1 MFLTFNS
8 IQKLVIAIVSLCIF
22 SLVLVFGSWAGLQI
36 SKRQFETEAQNIVA
50 VLRSGMSVV
59 DGLATSLDASN
70 YSATYRGQEHLNVH
84 LTKVLGNYDY
94 VVSLGRFESIPGSEL
109 RAFEG
114 LLAASETDAETMWRY
129 NDSTVTPIKN
139 SSRLREHYPLSVV
152 KTRLYSDSQVSDLTG
167 FDLASYPRAR
177 AIIQKP
183 GAEGRSVVTPVPAS
197 WKRPEHLM
205 MLRTSV
211 RNEVLNGGYL
221 LEVNVEKMASS
232 GGVSL
237 SDFGLSLSMFSEQ
250 GEFESSSMVDVLYK
264 REGQAQTGDL
274 LSTRF
279 DNNRWL
285 SSFDVGD
292 KTLILEVNRAT
303 GLSAKFAVATLF
315 MATLLPLMFLMIVH
329 LNGKRRQAQKLQ
341 RIESEKL
348 YHARHRASV
357 TLASI
362 GDGVITTDKK
372 DNILYANSAAEQL
385 LGYSSEQMQGKT
397 IDEVVVTRSG
407 RSSDKQKE
415 DEGLTLLSADG
426 SSIHV
431 NIKESDLEDS
441 DGKHSGKVVV
451 LRDVSTE
458 RSLTLALQHR
468 VNHDSL
474 TGLSN
479 RFNFEQKI
487 DEIFLE
493 SRVESVGYGMCFIDL
508 DRFKEVNDT
517 CGHGAGDELLMR
529 IAAAFKKNVRE
540 EDLVARLGGDEFGI
554 ILHQCAAAD
563 AMIVAERIREY
574 FQSFYFEYG
583 EHTFPVRCS
592 IGLVH
597 FDPAESNRDE
607 VMKSADAACYDA
619 KNKGRNSI
627 CERVMGEDSSKN
639 SADTVTWLPRIKDAL
654 ENEKFTL
661 HVQSIAALSDGSVS
675 SHEILLRMVADD
687 GSLISPI
694 AFMKT
699 AIRYELALDID
710 RWVVNRALAKISG
723 LPSRYSSDKFAI
735 NLSVHAISSPE
746 FLEFLNRQIILSGID
761 ASRLCFDIKESDVL
775 HNPTAAAE
783 FCQSLHDMGCLVAL
797 DDFGA
802 SMTSFSALKTLP
814 VSVLK
819 IDGSLIANLN
829 GATSSD
835 AVPNADYALVKSI
848 YSFASSMGLTTIAEQ
863 VEDYACLDV
872 LKTMKVGYGQGVAI
886 ARPVPFEE
894 CFADR
899 GGSIQRAA

>member
-8 IQKLVIAIVSLCIF
+8 IQKLVIAFVSLCLF
-22 SLVLVFGSWAGLQI
+22 SLVLAFGSWADLQI
-36 SKRQFETEAQNIVA
+36 SKRQFQAEAQNIVA

-70 YSATYRGQEHLNVH
+70 YSATDRGQEHLNVH
-84 LTKVLGNYDY
+84 LTKILGNYDY
-94 VVSLGRFESIPGSEL
+94 VVSLGRFENVQGSEL
-109 RAFEG
+109 EAFES
-114 LLAASETDAETMWRY
+114 LLAASETEASSMWRY
-129 NDSTVTPIKN
+129 NDTVVTPIKN
-139 SSRLREHYPLSVV
+139 SSRLRKHYPLSVV
-152 KTRLYSDSQVSDLTG
+152 KTRFDSDSPDFTG
-167 FDLASYPRAR
+167 FDLASYARAR
-177 AIIQKP
+177 AIIQNP
-183 GAEGRSVVTPVPAS
+183 GTAGRSVVAPIPAN
-197 WKRPEHLM
+197 WARPEHLM

-211 RNEVLNGGYL
+211 RNEALSGGYL
-221 LEVNVEKMASS
+221 LEVNVEEMASS
-232 GGVSL
+232 GGVPL

-250 GEFESSSMVDVLYK
+250 GEFESSAQTDVLYN
-264 REGQAQTGDL
+264 REGQVQSSAL
-274 LSTRF
+274 LSKQF
-279 DNNRWL
+279 EKNRWL

-292 KTLILEVNRAT
+292 KTLILEISRTT
-303 GLSAKFAVATLF
+303 GLSLKFAVATLF
-315 MATLLPLMFLMIVH
+315 MATLLPLMFLLIVH

-362 GDGVITTDKK
+362 GDGVITTDKEY
-372 DNILYANSAAEQL
+372 NILYANGAAEQL
-385 LGYSSEQMQGKT
+385 LGYSSEQLQGKT
-397 IDEVVVTRSG
+397 IDEVVVLRSG
-407 RSSDKQKE
+407 RSTDKLEE

-426 SSIHV
+426 STIHV
-431 NIKESDLEDS
+431 NIKESALEDS
-441 DGKHSGKVVV
+441 DGQHSGKVVV

-487 DEIFLE
+487 DELFVE
-493 SRVESVGYGMCFIDL
+493 PSAESVGYGVCFIDL

-517 CGHGAGDELLMR
+517 CGHGAGDELLIR
-529 IAAAFKKNVRE
+529 IATAFKQNVRE

-554 ILHQCAAAD
+554 VLHRCSRAD

-597 FDPAESNRDE
+597 FDPAESSRDE

-627 CERVMGEDSSKN
+627 CERVVGEELLKS

-654 ENEKFTL
+654 ANDKFTL
-661 HVQSIAALSDGSVS
+661 HVQSIAALSDGAIS
-675 SHEILLRMVADD
+675 SHEFLLRMIADD

-699 AIRYELALDID
+699 AVRYELALDID
-710 RWVVNRALAKISG
+710 RWVVTRALDNISR
-723 LPSRYSSDKFAI
+723 LPAENLSDRFSI
-735 NLSVHAISSPE
+735 NLSTQAIGSSE
-746 FLEFLNRQIILSGID
+746 FLEFLSGQIVLSGVEV
-761 ASRLCFDIKESDVL
+761 SRLSFDIKENDVL
-775 HNPTAAAE
+775 QNPAAAAE
-783 FCQSLHDMGCLVAL
+783 FCQSLHAMGCTVAL

-802 SMTSFSALKTLP
+802 SMTSFNALKTLP

-829 GATSSD
+829 GASSTD
-835 AVPNADYALVKSI
+835 SVPNADYALVKSI
-848 YSFASSMGLTTIAEQ
+848 HSFASSMGLTTIAEQ
-863 VEDYACLDV
+863 VEDRACLDV
-872 LKTMKVGYGQGVAI
+872 LKAMKVDYAQGVAI
-886 ARPVPFEE
+886 ARPVSFEE
-894 CFADR
+894 CFA
-899 GGSIQRAA
+899 GQVGNMQRAA